1 MFNEQNAVE
10 NFVRDL
16 LCGPQP
22 ATSVR
27 VGEPRAV
34 YHTEAATPQPQ
45 SLGWSFLPGSQLP
58 RATTDVLVE
67 PHLRDVLIRLN
78 PEIAARPDRADEV
91 LYRLRAIL
99 LSVNADGLVR
109 ANEEFAAWLRGE
121 RSMPFGPHGEHT
133 AVRLMDF
140 DAPKNNRCLVAT
152 QLVFTAGA
160 QTRRFDLVL
169 FINGIPLVVGEAKT
183 PTRPAVSWLDGA
195 IQVHDDY
202 EVNVPAFF
210 APNVLSFATEGKTY
224 RFGAI
229 RMPLDLWAPWR
240 EEPPLLSQQ
249 ERGQGV
255 RSSTPPSP
263 VPTGEGGRGVRSA
276 LSEVETAVRGLLRPD
291 VLLDILRHFTVFATD
306 KQHRKIKLIC
316 RFQQYQAANQI
327 VERVVKGRI
336 KKGLI
341 WHFQGSGKSLL
352 IVFAAQKLRLHPAL
366 RNPTV
371 LVVVDRVDLDTQIT
385 GAFNA
390 ADVPNLVTA
399 DSRDALETLLAQDAR
414 KIIITTIHK
423 FAELAPKTNLRSNI
437 IAMVDEAHRTQE
449 GDFGRRM
456 RAALPNAFF
465 FGLTGTPINK
475 RDRNT
480 FWAFG
485 AEEDSQGYLSRYSF
499 EESIRD
505 KATLPLHFEA
515 RLIQLRVDKAAI
527 DEAYANLTGHLSE
540 EDQANLAQR
549 AAKMAVLVKAP
560 ERVRAVVADIVQHY
574 QEKIAPNGFKAMVVT
589 FDREACVLYKAA
601 LDEILPPEASAI
613 VMTVNAGETAYRE
626 YDRGKDEEEKL
637 LDRYRDPVDPL
648 CFLIV
653 TSRLLTG
660 FDAPILQA
668 MYLDKPMKEHNLLQG
683 ICRVN
688 RPYAGKSH
696 GLIVDYIGV
705 FDDVAASLAFDDAAV
720 RQVIT
725 NLAELHG
732 QLPAALAACLAHFP
746 GVDRTVS
753 GYEGLMAAQNCL
765 PDDAARDA
773 FAADFSVLAQLWE
786 ALSPEPALA
795 DTEADY
801 RWLSQVYESVKPPS
815 GNGRLL
821 WHVLGAKTLDLI
833 HEHIHV
839 DAVRD
844 DLETL
849 VMDADF
855 LEGLLAGN
863 DPQKTREI
871 EFQVIARIRRHGNHP
886 RFIALGKRLEELK
899 DRLEQGLLTSIEW
912 LKQLLVIAREVLQAE
927 REVDPEEDRRSA
939 RAALTELFHEARTE
953 ATPAIIERIVNDI
966 DEIVRLVRF
975 PGWQT
980 TSAGER
986 EVKQALRRTL
996 LKYQLHRDQELFDK
1010 AYGYIREYY

>member
-16 LCGPQP
+16 LCGPQGAAGP
-22 ATSVR
+22 R
-27 VGEPRAV
+27 IGEQRAV
-34 YHTEAATPQPQ
+34 YHTEAATPQPP
-45 SLGWSFLPGSQLP
+45 SLGWSFLPGAQLP

-67 PHLRDVLIRLN
+67 PHLRDALIRLN

-99 LSVNADGLVR
+99 LSVAADGLVR
-109 ANEEFAAWLRGE
+109 ANEEFTAWLRGE

-133 AVRLMDF
+133 PVRLLDF
-140 DAPKNNRCLVAT
+140 EPSRDNRCLVAT
-152 QLVFTAGA
+152 QVVFTAGA

-169 FINGIPLVVGEAKT
+169 FINGIPLAVGEAKT

-210 APNVLSFATEGKTY
+210 APNVLSFATEGKTF

-229 RMPLDLWAPWR
+229 RMALDLWAPWR
-240 EEPPLLSQQ
+240 EDA
-249 ERGQGV
+249 
-255 RSSTPPSP
+255 SP
-263 VPTGEGGRGVRSA
+263 HVETLHATSLR
-276 LSEVETAVRGLLRPD
+276 EVETAVRGLLRPD

-306 KQHRKIKLIC
+306 KGHRKIKIIC
-316 RFQQYQAANQI
+316 RFQQYHAANQI

-399 DSRDALETLLAQDAR
+399 DSRETLETLLAQDAR

-423 FAELAPKTNLRSNI
+423 FAELAPRTNPRSNI
-437 IAMVDEAHRTQE
+437 IVMVDEAHRTQE

-485 AEEDSQGYLSRYSF
+485 AEEDSQGYMSRYSF

-515 RLIQLRVDKAAI
+515 RLIQLRVDQAAI

-549 AAKMAVLVKAP
+549 AARMAVLVKAP
-560 ERVRAVVADIVQHY
+560 ERVRAVAADIVQHY
-574 QEKIAPNGFKAMVVT
+574 GEKIAPNGFKAMIVA

-601 LDEILPPEASAI
+601 LDELLPPEASAV

-637 LDRYRDPVDPL
+637 LDRYRDPNDPL

-688 RPYAGKSH
+688 RPYAGKTH
-696 GLIVDYIGV
+696 GLIVDTIGV
-705 FDDVAASLAFDDAAV
+705 FDDVARSLAFDDAAV
-720 RQVIT
+720 RNVIT
-725 NLAELHG
+725 NLSELQA

-746 GVDRTVS
+746 GVDRSVA
-753 GYEGLMAAQNCL
+753 GYEGLLAAQNCL

-773 FAADFSVLAQLWE
+773 FAADFSLLNQLWE
-786 ALSPEPALA
+786 ALSPDPALA
-795 DTEADY
+795 DYDGNY

-855 LEGLLAGN
+855 LEGLLAED
-863 DPQKTREI
+863 DPEKAKEI
-871 EFQVIARIRRHGNHP
+871 EFHVIARIQRHGSHP
-886 RFIALGKRLEELK
+886 RFIALGRRLEELK
-899 DRLEQGLLTSIEW
+899 DRLEQGLLTSLEY

-927 REVDPEEDRRSA
+927 REIDPEEERRSA
-939 RAALTELFHEARTE
+939 RAALTELFRETRTE
-953 ATPAIIERIVNDI
+953 ATPAIVERIVADI
-966 DEIVRLVRF
+966 DEIVRHVRF

-980 TSAGER
+980 TSGGER
-986 EVKQALRRTL
+986 LVKQELRRTL

-1010 AYGYIREYY
+1010 AYGYVREYY

>member
-1 MFNEQNAVE
+1 M
-10 NFVRDL
+10 
-16 LCGPQP
+16 
-22 ATSVR
+22 
-27 VGEPRAV
+27 
-34 YHTEAATPQPQ
+34 
-45 SLGWSFLPGSQLP
+45 
-58 RATTDVLVE
+58 
-67 PHLRDVLIRLN
+67 
-78 PEIAARPDRADEV
+78 
-91 LYRLRAIL
+91 
-99 LSVNADGLVR
+99 
-109 ANEEFAAWLRGE
+109 
-121 RSMPFGPHGEHT
+121 
-133 AVRLMDF
+133 
-140 DAPKNNRCLVAT
+140 
-152 QLVFTAGA
+152 
-160 QTRRFDLVL
+160 RRFDLVL
-169 FINGIPLVVGEAKT
+169 FVNGIPLVVGEAKT

-210 APNVLSFATEGKTY
+210 VPNVLSFATEGKTY

-229 RMPLDLWAPWR
+229 RMSLDLWAPWR
-240 EEPPLLSQQ
+240 EDDA
-249 ERGQGV
+249 
-255 RSSTPPSP
+255 SSC
-263 VPTGEGGRGVRSA
+263 RRSA
-276 LSEVETAVRGLLRPD
+276 SRPARGLGLGEVETAVRGLLRPD
-291 VLLDILRHFTVFATD
+291 VILDILRHFTVFATD
-306 KQHRKIKLIC
+306 KQHRKIKIIC
-316 RFQQYQAANQI
+316 RFQQYHAANQI

-352 IVFAAQKLRLHPAL
+352 IVFAAQKLRLHPSL

-385 GAFNA
+385 GTFNA

-399 DSRDALETLLAQDAR
+399 DSRETLETLLAQDAR

-437 IAMVDEAHRTQE
+437 IVMVDEAHRTQE
-449 GDFGRRM
+449 GDLGRRM
-456 RAALPNAFF
+456 RDALPNAFF

-540 EDQANLAQR
+540 EDQANLAQK

-560 ERVRAVVADIVQHY
+560 ERVRAVVGDIVQHY

-589 FDREACVLYKAA
+589 FDREACMLYKRAM
-601 LDEILPPEASAI
+601 DDILPPEASEI
-613 VMTVNAGETAYRE
+613 VMTVNAGEAAYRE

-637 LDRYRDPVDPL
+637 LDRYRDPNDPL
-648 CFLIV
+648 QFLIV

-705 FDDVAASLAFDDAAV
+705 FDDVARTLAFDEAAM
-720 RQVIT
+720 RRVIT
-725 NLAELHG
+725 NLAELHDR
-732 QLPAALAACLAHFP
+732 LPAALAACLAHFP
-746 GVDRTVS
+746 GVDRTVV
-753 GYEGLMAAQNCL
+753 GYEGLMAAQACL
-765 PDDAARDA
+765 PDNEARDA

-786 ALSPEPALA
+786 ALSPEPFLA
-795 DTEADY
+795 DYEEDY

-833 HEHIHV
+833 HENIHV

-844 DLETL
+844 DLDTL

-863 DPQKTREI
+863 DPEKAKEI
-871 EFQVIARIRRHGNHP
+871 EFQVSARIRRHGNHP
-886 RFIALGKRLEELK
+886 RFVALGKRLEELK
-899 DRLEQGLLTSIEW
+899 DRLEQGVLTSLEY

-927 REVDPEEDRRSA
+927 REVDPEEERQSA
-939 RAALTELFHEARTE
+939 KAALTDLFHETRTE

-975 PGWQT
+975 PGWQS

-996 LKYQLHRDQELFDK
+996 LKYQLHKDQELFDK

>member
-1 MFNEQNAVE
+1 MFNERNSVE

-16 LCGPQP
+16 LSGPQP
-22 ATSVR
+22 VSGVRIGESRATYGS
-27 VGEPRAV
+27 ESP
-34 YHTEAATPQPQ
+34 AARPEDI
-45 SLGWSFLPGSQLP
+45 GWTFLPAAQLP
-58 RATTDVLVE
+58 RATSDVLVE
-67 PHLRDVLIRLN
+67 PHLRDALIRLN

-109 ANEEFAAWLRGE
+109 ANEEFTAWLRGE

-133 AVRLMDF
+133 PVRLVDF
-140 DAPKNNRCLVAT
+140 EPGRDNRCLAVT
-152 QLVFTAGA
+152 QLVFTAGS
-160 QTRRFDLVL
+160 QMRRFDLVL
-169 FINGIPLVVGEAKT
+169 FVNGIPLVVGEAKT

-210 APNVLSFATEGKTY
+210 VPNVLSFATEGKTY

-229 RMPLDLWAPWR
+229 RMALDLWAPWR
-240 EEPPLLSQQ
+240 ED
-249 ERGQGV
+249 GAK
-255 RSSTPPSP
+255 PS
-263 VPTGEGGRGVRSA
+263 RSA
-276 LSEVETAVRGLLRPD
+276 ETSKVSGLGEVETAVRGLLRPD
-291 VLLDILRHFTVFATD
+291 VILDILRHFTVFATD
-306 KQHRKIKLIC
+306 KGHRKIKIIC
-316 RFQQYQAANQI
+316 RFQQYHAANQI

-352 IVFAAQKLRLHPAL
+352 IVFAAQKLRLHRL
-366 RNPTV
+366 LQNPTV

-385 GAFNA
+385 GTFNA
-390 ADVPNLVTA
+390 ADVPNLITA
-399 DSRDALETLLAQDAR
+399 DSRETLETLLAQDAR

-423 FAELAPKTNLRSNI
+423 FAELAPNTNLRSNI

-540 EDQANLAQR
+540 EDQANLAQK
-549 AAKMAVLVKAP
+549 AAKMAVLVKVP
-560 ERVRAVVADIVQHY
+560 ERVRAVVGDIVQHY

-589 FDREACVLYKAA
+589 FDREACMLYKRAM
-601 LDEILPPEASAI
+601 DDILPAEASEI
-613 VMTVNAGETAYRE
+613 VMTVNAGEAAYRE

-637 LDRYRDPVDPL
+637 LDRYRDPNDPL
-648 CFLIV
+648 QFLIV

-688 RPYAGKSH
+688 RPYAGKTH

-705 FDDVAASLAFDDAAV
+705 FDDVARTLAFDEAAM
-720 RQVIT
+720 RRVIT
-725 NLAELHG
+725 NLAELHDR
-732 QLPAALAACLAHFP
+732 LPAALAACLAHFP
-746 GVDRTVS
+746 GVDRTVV
-753 GYEGLMAAQNCL
+753 GYEGLMAAQACL
-765 PDDAARDA
+765 PDNEARDA

-786 ALSPEPALA
+786 ALSPEPFLA
-795 DTEADY
+795 DYEEDY

-833 HEHIHV
+833 HENIHV

-844 DLETL
+844 DLDTL

-863 DPQKTREI
+863 APEKAKEI
-871 EFQVIARIRRHGNHP
+871 EFQVSARIRRHGNHP
-886 RFIALGKRLEELK
+886 RFVALGKRLEELK
-899 DRLEQGLLTSIEW
+899 DRLEQGVLTSLEY

-927 REVDPEEDRRSA
+927 REVDPEEDRQSA
-939 RAALTELFHEARTE
+939 KAALTDLFHETRTE

-975 PGWQT
+975 PGWQS

-996 LKYQLHRDQELFDK
+996 LKYQLHKDQELFDK
-1010 AYGYIREYY
+1010 AYGYVREYY

>member
-1 MFNEQNAVE
+1 MFNEQNTVE

-16 LCGPQP
+16 LCGPQ
-22 ATSVR
+22 AAAGTR
-27 VGEPRAV
+27 IGEPRAV
-34 YHTEAATPQPQ
+34 YRTEAATTPPD

-67 PHLRDVLIRLN
+67 PHLRDALIRLN

-99 LSVNADGLVR
+99 LSVQADGLVR

-121 RSMPFGPHGEHT
+121 RSMPFGPRGEHT
-133 AVRLMDF
+133 PVRLMDF

-152 QLVFTAGA
+152 QLVFTAGS

-229 RMPLDLWAPWR
+229 RMSLDLWAPWR
-240 EEPPLLSQQ
+240 DD
-249 ERGQGV
+249 
-255 RSSTPPSP
+255 TPPSP
-263 VPTGEGGRGVRSA
+263 VPTGEGGRGVRTA
-276 LSEVETAVRGLLRPD
+276 LAEVETAIRGLLRPD
-291 VLLDILRHFTVFATD
+291 VLLDILHHFTVFATD
-306 KQHRKIKLIC
+306 KQHRKIKIIC
-316 RFQQYQAANQI
+316 RFQQYHAANQI

-352 IVFAAQKLRLHPAL
+352 IVFAAQKLRLHPHL

-385 GAFNA
+385 GTFNA

-399 DSRDALETLLAQDAR
+399 DSRETLEALLAQDAR

-423 FAELAPKTNLRSNI
+423 FAELAPGANLRANI
-437 IAMVDEAHRTQE
+437 VVMVDEAHRTQE

-540 EDQANLAQR
+540 EDQADLAQK

-560 ERVRAVVADIVQHY
+560 ERVRAIVGDIVQHY

-589 FDREACVLYKAA
+589 FDREACVLYKRAM
-601 LDEILPPEASAI
+601 DEIMPPEASEV
-613 VMTVNAGETAYRE
+613 VMTVNAGEAGYRE

-637 LDRYRDPVDPL
+637 LDRYRDPNDPL

-688 RPYAGKSH
+688 RPYANKSH

-732 QLPAALAACLAHFP
+732 QLPAALDACLAHFP
-746 GVDRTVS
+746 GVDRTVI
-753 GYEGLMAAQNCL
+753 GYEGLLAAQACL
-765 PDDAARDA
+765 PDNEARDA

-786 ALSPEPALA
+786 ALSPEPFLA
-795 DTEADY
+795 DYEADY

-833 HEHIHV
+833 HENIHV

-855 LEGLLAGN
+855 LEELLAGN
-863 DPQKTREI
+863 DPQKAREI
-871 EFQVIARIRRHGNHP
+871 EIQVFARIRRHGNHP
-886 RFIALGKRLEELK
+886 RFIALGRRLEELK
-899 DRLEQGLLTSIEW
+899 DRLEQGVLTSLEY
-912 LKQLLVIAREVLQAE
+912 LKQLLVIAREVVQAE
-927 REVDPEEDRRSA
+927 REVDPEEERRSA
-939 RAALTELFHEARTE
+939 RAALSELFQETRTDQ
-953 ATPAIIERIVNDI
+953 TPAIVERIVNDI

>member
-22 ATSVR
+22 AAGTR
-27 VGEPRAV
+27 VGEPRAA
-34 YHTEAATPQPQ
+34 YRTEAPAARPE
-45 SLGWSFLPGSQLP
+45 SLGWTFLPGAQLP
-58 RATTDVLVE
+58 RATSDVLVE
-67 PHLRDVLIRLN
+67 PHLRDALIRLN
-78 PEIAARPDRADEV
+78 PEIAARPDRGDEV

-109 ANEEFAAWLRGE
+109 ANEEFTAWLRGE
-121 RSMPFGPHGEHT
+121 RSMPFGPQGEHT
-133 AVRLMDF
+133 PVRLMDF
-140 DAPKNNRCLVAT
+140 EPGRVNRCLVVT
-152 QLVFTAGA
+152 QLVFTAGS
-160 QTRRFDLVL
+160 QMRRFDLVL
-169 FINGIPLVVGEAKT
+169 FVNGIPLVVGEAKT

-210 APNVLSFATEGKTY
+210 VPNVLSFATEGKTY

-229 RMPLDLWAPWR
+229 RMALDLWAPWR
-240 EEPPLLSQQ
+240 EEPPLLSGQ

-255 RSSTPPSP
+255 RS
-263 VPTGEGGRGVRSA
+263 G

-291 VLLDILRHFTVFATD
+291 IILDILRHFTVFATD
-306 KQHRKIKLIC
+306 KAHRKIKIIC
-316 RFQQYQAANQI
+316 RFQQYHAANQI

-352 IVFAAQKLRLHPAL
+352 IVFAAQKLRLHPSL

-390 ADVPNLVTA
+390 ADVPNLVAA
-399 DSRDALETLLAQDAR
+399 DSRETLETLLAQDAR

-485 AEEDSQGYLSRYSF
+485 AEEDAQGYLSRYSF

-540 EDQANLAQR
+540 EDQANLAQK

-560 ERVRAVVADIVQHY
+560 ERVHAVVGDIVQHF

-589 FDREACVLYKAA
+589 FDREACVLYKRAM
-601 LDEILPPEASAI
+601 DDILPPEASEI

-637 LDRYRDPVDPL
+637 LDRYRDSNDPL
-648 CFLIV
+648 QFLIV

-705 FDDVAASLAFDDAAV
+705 FDDVARSLAFDDAAV
-720 RQVIT
+720 RNVIT
-725 NLAELHG
+725 NLSELQA
-732 QLPAALAACLAHFP
+732 QLPAALTACLAHFP
-746 GVDRTVS
+746 GVDRTVV
-753 GYEGLMAAQNCL
+753 GYEGLMAAQACL
-765 PDDAARDA
+765 PDNEARDA

-786 ALSPEPALA
+786 ALSPEPFLA
-795 DTEADY
+795 DYEEDY

-833 HEHIHV
+833 HENIHV

-844 DLETL
+844 DLDTL

-863 DPQKTREI
+863 DPEKAKEI
-871 EFQVIARIRRHGNHP
+871 EFQVSARIRRHGNHP
-886 RFIALGKRLEELK
+886 RFVALGKRLEELK
-899 DRLEQGLLTSIEW
+899 DRLEQGLLTSLEY
-912 LKQLLVIAREVLQAE
+912 LKHLLVIARAVLQAE
-927 REVDPEEDRRSA
+927 REVDPEEERRSA
-939 RAALTELFHEARTE
+939 KAALTDLFHETRTE
-953 ATPAIIERIVNDI
+953 ATPAIIERIVNDL

-975 PGWQT
+975 PGWQST
-980 TSAGER
+980 GAGER

-996 LKYQLHRDQELFDK
+996 LKYQLHKDQELFDK
-1010 AYGYIREYY
+1010 AYGYVREYY

>member
-1 MFNEQNAVE
+1 MFNEQNSVE

-16 LCGPQP
+16 LCGPQSAP
-22 ATSVR
+22 SVR
-27 VGEPRAV
+27 IGEPRV
-34 YHTEAATPQPQ
+34 PYGVESPAAQRA
-45 SLGWSFLPGSQLP
+45 SLGWNFLPAAQLP
-58 RATTDVLVE
+58 RATSDVLVE
-67 PHLRDVLIRLN
+67 SHLRDALIRLN

-109 ANEEFAAWLRGE
+109 ANEEFTAWLRGE

-133 AVRLMDF
+133 PVRLVDF
-140 DAPKNNRCLVAT
+140 EPGRDNRCLVVT
-152 QLVFTAGA
+152 QLVFTAGS
-160 QTRRFDLVL
+160 QMRRFDLVL
-169 FINGIPLVVGEAKT
+169 FVNGIPLVVGEAKT

-210 APNVLSFATEGKTY
+210 VPNVLSFATEGKTY

-229 RMPLDLWAPWR
+229 RMALDLWAPWR
-240 EEPPLLSQQ
+240 EDDAKSSGSSQTSNAS
-249 ERGQGV
+249 GLG
-255 RSSTPPSP
+255 
-263 VPTGEGGRGVRSA
+263 
-276 LSEVETAVRGLLRPD
+276 EVETAVRGLLRPD
-291 VLLDILRHFTVFATD
+291 VILDILRHFTVFATD
-306 KQHRKIKLIC
+306 KGHRKIKIIC
-316 RFQQYQAANQI
+316 RFQQYHAANQI

-352 IVFAAQKLRLHPAL
+352 IVFAAQKLRLHPSL

-385 GAFNA
+385 GTFNA

-399 DSRDALETLLAQDAR
+399 DSRETLETLLAQDAR

-423 FAELAPKTNLRSNI
+423 FAELAPNTNLRSNI

-485 AEEDSQGYLSRYSF
+485 AEEDAQGYLSRYSF

-540 EDQANLAQR
+540 EDQANLAQK

-560 ERVRAVVADIVQHY
+560 ERVRAVVGDIVQHY

-589 FDREACVLYKAA
+589 FDREACMLYKRAM
-601 LDEILPPEASAI
+601 DDILPPEASEI
-613 VMTVNAGETAYRE
+613 VMTVNAGEAAYRE

-637 LDRYRDPVDPL
+637 LDRYRDPNDPL
-648 CFLIV
+648 QFLIV

-705 FDDVAASLAFDDAAV
+705 FDDVARTLAFDEAAM
-720 RQVIT
+720 RRVIT

-746 GVDRTVS
+746 GVDRTVV
-753 GYEGLMAAQNCL
+753 GYEGLLAAQACL
-765 PDDAARDA
+765 PDNEARDA

-786 ALSPEPALA
+786 ALSPEPFLA
-795 DTEADY
+795 DYEDDY

-833 HEHIHV
+833 HENIHV

-844 DLETL
+844 DLDTL

-863 DPQKTREI
+863 DPEKAKEI
-871 EFQVIARIRRHGNHP
+871 EFQVSARIRRHGNHP
-886 RFIALGKRLEELK
+886 RFVALGKRLEELK
-899 DRLEQGLLTSIEW
+899 DRLEQGVLTSLEY

-927 REVDPEEDRRSA
+927 REVDPEEERQSA
-939 RAALTELFHEARTE
+939 KAALTDLFHETRTE

-975 PGWQT
+975 PGWQS

-996 LKYQLHRDQELFDK
+996 LKYQLHKDQELFDK

>member
-1 MFNEQNAVE
+1 MFNEQNSVE

-22 ATSVR
+22 VAGAR
-27 VGEPRAV
+27 VGEPRAS
-34 YHTEAATPQPQ
+34 YGAETPAARPE
-45 SLGWSFLPGSQLP
+45 SLGWSFLPGAQLP
-58 RATTDVLVE
+58 RATSDVLVE
-67 PHLRDVLIRLN
+67 PHLRDALVRLN

-109 ANEEFAAWLRGE
+109 ANEEFTAWLRGE

-133 AVRLMDF
+133 PVRLVDF
-140 DAPKNNRCLVAT
+140 EPSRNNRCLAVT
-152 QLVFTAGA
+152 QLVFTAGS

-169 FINGIPLVVGEAKT
+169 YINGIPLVVGEAKT

-210 APNVLSFATEGKTY
+210 VPNVLSFATEGKTY

-229 RMPLDLWAPWR
+229 RMSLDLWAPWR
-240 EEPPLLSQQ
+240 EDSPLPSER

-255 RSSTPPSP
+255 RA
-263 VPTGEGGRGVRSA
+263 G
-276 LSEVETAVRGLLRPD
+276 LSEVETAVRGLLRPEII
-291 VLLDILRHFTVFATD
+291 LDILRHFTVFATD
-306 KQHRKIKLIC
+306 KQHRKIKIIC
-316 RFQQYQAANQI
+316 RFQQYHAANQI

-352 IVFAAQKLRLHPAL
+352 IVFAAQKLRLHPL
-366 RNPTV
+366 LYNPTV

-385 GAFNA
+385 GTFNA
-390 ADVPNLVTA
+390 ADVPNLITA
-399 DSRDALETLLAQDAR
+399 DSRETLETLLAQDAR

-485 AEEDSQGYLSRYSF
+485 AEEDAQGYLSRYSF

-515 RLIQLRVDKAAI
+515 RLIQLRVDKVAI

-540 EDQANLAQR
+540 EDQANLAQK
-549 AAKMAVLVKAP
+549 AAKMSVLVKAP
-560 ERVRAVVADIVQHY
+560 ERVRAIVGDIVQHY

-589 FDREACVLYKAA
+589 FDREACVLYKRAM
-601 LDEILPPEASAI
+601 DEILPREASEI
-613 VMTVNAGETAYRE
+613 VMTVNAGESDYRA

-637 LDRYRDPVDPL
+637 LDRYRDANDPL
-648 CFLIV
+648 QFLIV

-705 FDDVAASLAFDDAAV
+705 FDDVARTLAFDEAAM
-720 RQVIT
+720 RRVIT
-725 NLAELHG
+725 NLAELHDR
-732 QLPAALAACLAHFP
+732 LPAALAACLAHFP
-746 GVDRTVS
+746 GVDRTVV
-753 GYEGLMAAQNCL
+753 GYEGLMAAQTCL
-765 PDDAARDA
+765 PDDVARDA
-773 FAADFSVLAQLWE
+773 FAADFSKLAQLWE
-786 ALSPEPALA
+786 ALSPDPALA
-795 DTEADY
+795 DYEEDY

-833 HEHIHV
+833 HANIHV

-863 DPQKTREI
+863 DPEKAKEI
-871 EFQVIARIRRHGNHP
+871 EFQVSARIRRHGNHP
-886 RFIALGKRLEELK
+886 RFIALGQRLEDLK
-899 DRLEQGLLTSIEW
+899 DRLEQGVLTSLEY

-927 REVDPEEDRRSA
+927 REVDPEEERQSA
-939 RAALTELFHEARTE
+939 KAALTDLFHETRTE
-953 ATPAIIERIVNDI
+953 ATPAIIERIVNDL

-975 PGWQT
+975 PGWQS

>member
-10 NFVRDL
+10 NFVRDR

-22 ATSVR
+22 ATGAR
-27 VGEPRAV
+27 FGESRTSYGA
-34 YHTEAATPQPQ
+34 ETPSARPEN
-45 SLGWSFLPGSQLP
+45 LGWSFMPGSQLP
-58 RATTDVLVE
+58 RVTTDVLVE
-67 PHLRDVLIRLN
+67 LHLRDVLIRLN

-99 LSVNADGLVR
+99 LSVHADGLVR
-109 ANEEFAAWLRGE
+109 ANEEFTAWLRGE

-133 AVRLMDF
+133 AVRLVDF
-140 DAPKNNRCLVAT
+140 DTANANRCLVAT
-152 QLVFTAGA
+152 QVVFTASS

-169 FINGIPLVVGEAKT
+169 FVNGIPLVVGEAKT

-195 IQVHDDY
+195 IQLHDDY

-210 APNVLSFATEGKTY
+210 VPNVLVFATEGKTY

-229 RMPLDLWAPWR
+229 RMSLDLWAPWR
-240 EEPPLLSQQ
+240 AETLHATSLQPAA
-249 ERGQGV
+249 G
-255 RSSTPPSP
+255 
-263 VPTGEGGRGVRSA
+263 
-276 LSEVETAVRGLLRPD
+276 LSELETAVRGLLRPA
-291 VLLDILRHFTVFATD
+291 VILDILRHFTVFATD
-306 KQHRKIKLIC
+306 KQHRKIKIIC
-316 RFQQYQAANQI
+316 RFQQYHAANQI
-327 VERVVKGRI
+327 VERVVRGQI

-352 IVFAAQKLRLHPAL
+352 IVFAAQKVRLHPSL

-390 ADVPNLVTA
+390 ADVPNLVAA
-399 DSRDALETLLAQDAR
+399 DSRETLETLLAQDAR

-423 FAELAPKTNLRSNI
+423 FAELAPRTNLRSNI
-437 IAMVDEAHRTQE
+437 VVMVDEAHRTQE

-475 RDRNT
+475 RDHNT

-505 KATLPLHFEA
+505 RATLPLHFEA

-540 EDQANLAQR
+540 EDQANLAQK
-549 AAKMAVLVKAP
+549 AARLAVLVKAP
-560 ERVRAVVADIVQHY
+560 ERVRAVVSDIVQHY
-574 QEKIAPNGFKAMVVT
+574 GEKIEPNGFKAMVVT
-589 FDREACVLYKAA
+589 FDREACALYKRAM
-601 LDEILPPEASAI
+601 DEILPAEASEI
-613 VMTVNAGETAYRE
+613 VMTVNAGEASYRE

-637 LDRYRDPVDPL
+637 LDRYRDPNDPL
-648 CFLIV
+648 RFLIV

-688 RPYAGKSH
+688 RPYAGKTH

-705 FDDVAASLAFDDAAV
+705 FDDVARSLAFDDAAV

-725 NLAELHG
+725 NLSELQA
-732 QLPAALAACLAHFP
+732 QLPAVMAACLAHFP

-753 GYEGLMAAQNCL
+753 GYEGLLASQACL
-765 PDDAARDA
+765 PDNEARDA
-773 FAADFSVLAQLWE
+773 FAADFSVLNQLWD
-786 ALSPEPALA
+786 ALSPDPALT
-795 DTEADY
+795 DHEEDY

-833 HEHIHV
+833 HENIHV

-844 DLETL
+844 DLDTL

-855 LEGLLAGN
+855 LEELLSGN
-863 DPQKTREI
+863 DPEKAREI
-871 EFQVIARIRRHGNHP
+871 EFQVSARIRRHGNHP
-886 RFIALGKRLEELK
+886 RFVALGRRLEDLK
-899 DRLEQGLLTSIEW
+899 DRLEQGLLTSIEY
-912 LKQLLVIAREVLQAE
+912 LKQLLVIAREVVQAE
-927 REVDPEEDRRSA
+927 REVDPEEERQSA
-939 RAALTELFHEARTE
+939 VAALTELFRETRTDT
-953 ATPAIIERIVNDI
+953 TPAIVERIVTDI

-996 LKYQLHRDQELFDK
+996 LKFQLHKDQELFDK

>member
-1 MFNEQNAVE
+1 LQE
-10 NFVRDL
+10 
-16 LCGPQP
+16 
-22 ATSVR
+22 
-27 VGEPRAV
+27 
-34 YHTEAATPQPQ
+34 
-45 SLGWSFLPGSQLP
+45 
-58 RATTDVLVE
+58 VE
-67 PHLRDVLIRLN
+67 P
-78 PEIAARPDRADEV
+78 
-91 LYRLRAIL
+91 AI
-99 LSVNADGLVR
+99 
-109 ANEEFAAWLRGE
+109 
-121 RSMPFGPHGEHT
+121 
-133 AVRLMDF
+133 
-140 DAPKNNRCLVAT
+140 
-152 QLVFTAGA
+152 
-160 QTRRFDLVL
+160 
-169 FINGIPLVVGEAKT
+169 
-183 PTRPAVSWLDGA
+183 
-195 IQVHDDY
+195 
-202 EVNVPAFF
+202 
-210 APNVLSFATEGKTY
+210 
-224 RFGAI
+224 
-229 RMPLDLWAPWR
+229 
-240 EEPPLLSQQ
+240 
-249 ERGQGV
+249 
-255 RSSTPPSP
+255 
-263 VPTGEGGRGVRSA
+263 
-276 LSEVETAVRGLLRPD
+276 RGLLRPET
-291 VLLDILRHFTVFATD
+291 LLDILRHFTVFATD
-306 KQHRKIKLIC
+306 KQHRKIKIIC
-316 RFQQYQAANQI
+316 RFQQYHAANQI
-327 VERVVKGRI
+327 VARVVKGRI

-366 RNPTV
+366 ANPTV

-385 GAFNA
+385 GTFNA
-390 ADVPNLVTA
+390 ADMPNLVAA
-399 DSRDALETLLAQDAR
+399 DSREALETLLAQDAR

-423 FAELAPKTNLRSNI
+423 FAELAPNTNLRANI

-465 FGLTGTPINK
+465 FGLTGTPINQ

-485 AEEDSQGYLSRYSF
+485 AEEDAQGYLSRYSF

-540 EDQANLAQR
+540 EDQANLAQK

-560 ERVRAVVADIVQHY
+560 ERVRAVVGDIVQHY
-574 QEKIAPNGFKAMVVT
+574 GEKIAPNGFKAMVVT
-589 FDREACVLYKAA
+589 FDREACVLYKRAM
-601 LDEILPPEASAI
+601 DELLPPEASAI
-613 VMTVNAGETAYRE
+613 VMTVNAGEGAYRE

-637 LDRYRDPVDPL
+637 LDRYRDPDDPL

-688 RPYAGKSH
+688 RPYAGKTH

-705 FDDVAASLAFDDAAV
+705 FDDVARSLAFDDAAV
-720 RQVIT
+720 RNVIT
-725 NLAELHG
+725 NLTALQA

-746 GVDRTVS
+746 GVDRS
-753 GYEGLMAAQNCL
+753 MAGYAGLLAAQNCL
-765 PDDAARDA
+765 PDDATRDA
-773 FAADFSVLAQLWE
+773 FAADFSLLNQLWE
-786 ALSPEPALA
+786 ALSPHPALA
-795 DTEADY
+795 DYEEDY

-839 DAVRD
+839 DTVRA

-849 VMDADF
+849 IMDADF
-855 LEGLLAGN
+855 LQGLLAGN
-863 DPQKTREI
+863 APEKAREI
-871 EFQVIARIRRHGNHP
+871 ELQVSARIRRHGNHP

-899 DRLEQGLLTSIEW
+899 DRLEQGLLTSLEY

-927 REVDPEEDRRSA
+927 REVDPEEDRRNA
-939 RAALTELFHEARTE
+939 VAALTELFWETRTE
-953 ATPAIIERIVNDI
+953 TTPAIVERIVADI
-966 DEIVRLVRF
+966 DEIVRHVRF
-975 PGWQT
+975 PGWQS

-986 EVKQALRRTL
+986 EIKKALRRTL

-1010 AYGYIREYY
+1010 AYGYVREYY

>member
-1 MFNEQNAVE
+1 MFNEQNSVE

-22 ATSVR
+22 SHAPAI
-27 VGEPRAV
+27 GEQRPPYGGESPTARADG
-34 YHTEAATPQPQ
+34 
-45 SLGWSFLPGSQLP
+45 LGWSFLPASQLP
-58 RATTDVLVE
+58 RATGDVLVE
-67 PHLRDVLIRLN
+67 TYLRDALRRLN

-109 ANEEFAAWLRGE
+109 ANEEFTAWLRGE

-133 AVRLMDF
+133 PVRLLDF
-140 DAPKNNRCLVAT
+140 ESDGNNRYLAAT
-152 QLVFTAGA
+152 QLVFRAGT
-160 QTRRFDLVL
+160 QERRFDLVL
-169 FINGIPLVVGEAKT
+169 FVNGVPLVVAEVKT
-183 PTRPAVSWLDGA
+183 PTRPAVSWFDGA
-195 IQVHDDY
+195 VQVRDDY

-210 APNVLSFATEGKTY
+210 VPNVLSFATEGKTY
-224 RFGAI
+224 RFGAV

-240 EEPPLLSQQ
+240 EDDAKPLGSSQ
-249 ERGQGV
+249 
-255 RSSTPPSP
+255 PSQIS
-263 VPTGEGGRGVRSA
+263 GLG
-276 LSEVETAVRGLLRPD
+276 EVEIAVRGMLCPA
-291 VLLDILRHFTVFATD
+291 VILDILRHFTVFATD
-306 KQHRKIKLIC
+306 SQHRKIKIIC
-316 RFQQYQAANQI
+316 RFQQYHAANQI
-327 VERVVKGRI
+327 VERVVKGQV

-352 IVFAAQKLRLHPAL
+352 IVFAAQKLRLHPDL

-385 GAFNA
+385 GTFNA
-390 ADVPNLVTA
+390 ADVPNLITA
-399 DSRDALETLLAQDAR
+399 DSREALEALLAQDAR

-423 FAELAPKTNLRSNI
+423 FAELPPKANLRSNI
-437 IAMVDEAHRTQE
+437 IVMVDEAHRTQE

-485 AEEDSQGYLSRYSF
+485 AEQDAQGYLSRYSF

-515 RLIQLRVDKAAI
+515 RLIQLRVDQAAI

-540 EDQANLAQR
+540 EDQANLAQK

-560 ERVRAVVADIVQHY
+560 ERVRAIVGDIVQHY
-574 QEKIAPNGFKAMVVT
+574 QEKIAPNGFKAMVVA
-589 FDREACVLYKAA
+589 FDREACVLYKRVM
-601 LDEILPPEASAI
+601 DEILPTEASDV
-613 VMTVNAGETAYRE
+613 VMTVNAGESTYRE

-637 LDRYRDPVDPL
+637 LDRYRDPNDPL
-648 CFLIV
+648 QFLIV

-688 RPYAGKSH
+688 RPYAGKTH

-705 FDDVAASLAFDDAAV
+705 FDDVARSLAFDDAAV

-725 NLAELHG
+725 NLGELRA

-746 GVDRTVS
+746 GVDRTVA
-753 GYEGLMAAQNCL
+753 GYEGLMAAQAWL
-765 PDDAARDA
+765 PDNVARDA
-773 FAADFSVLAQLWE
+773 FASDFSVLAQLWE
-786 ALSPEPALA
+786 ALSPDPALT
-795 DTEADY
+795 DLEDDY

-833 HEHIHV
+833 HENIHV

-863 DPQKTREI
+863 DAEKAKEI
-871 EFQVIARIRRHGNHP
+871 EFQVSVRIRLHGNRA
-886 RFIALGKRLEELK
+886 RFVALGRRLEELR
-899 DRLEQGLLTSIEW
+899 DRLEQGVLTSLEY

-927 REVDPEEDRRSA
+927 REVDPEEERRSA
-939 RAALTELFHEARTE
+939 KAALTDLFCETRTE
-953 ATPAIIERIVNDI
+953 ATPAIVERIVNDI
-966 DEIVRLVRF
+966 DEIVRMVRF
-975 PGWQT
+975 QGWQS

-996 LKYQLHRDQELFDK
+996 LKYQLHKDQELFDK

>member
-1 MFNEQNAVE
+1 MFNEQNSVE

-16 LCGPQP
+16 LCGSQP
-22 ATSVR
+22 AS
-27 VGEPRAV
+27 GAGISEHRAP
-34 YHTEAATPQPQ
+34 YGAEAPAMRPDG
-45 SLGWSFLPGSQLP
+45 LGWSFLPASQLP
-58 RATTDVLVE
+58 RATSDVLVE
-67 PHLRDVLIRLN
+67 PHLRDALIRLN

-109 ANEEFAAWLRGE
+109 ANEEFTAWLRGE

-133 AVRLMDF
+133 PVRLLDF
-140 DAPKNNRCLVAT
+140 DAPKNDRCLVAA
-152 QLVFTAGA
+152 QLVFTAGSQA
-160 QTRRFDLVL
+160 RRFDLVL

-210 APNVLSFATEGKTY
+210 VPNVLSFATEGKTY

-229 RMPLDLWAPWR
+229 RMSLDLWAPWR
-240 EEPPLLSQQ
+240 EDARL
-249 ERGQGV
+249 
-255 RSSTPPSP
+255 P
-263 VPTGEGGRGVRSA
+263 VETLHATSLQATG
-276 LSEVETAVRGLLRPD
+276 LHEVETAVRGLLRPD
-291 VLLDILRHFTVFATD
+291 VILDILRHFTVFATD
-306 KQHRKIKLIC
+306 KQHRKIKIIC
-316 RFQQYQAANQI
+316 RFQQYHAANQI

-385 GAFNA
+385 GTFNA

-399 DSRDALETLLAQDAR
+399 DSRETLETLLAQDAR

-423 FAELAPKTNLRSNI
+423 FAELVPRTNLRSNI

-485 AEEDSQGYLSRYSF
+485 AEEDAQGYLSRYSF

-540 EDQANLAQR
+540 EDQAELAQR

-560 ERVRAVVADIVQHY
+560 ERVRAVVGDIVQHY

-589 FDREACVLYKAA
+589 FDREACMLYKRAM
-601 LDEILPPEASAI
+601 DEILPPEVSEI
-613 VMTVNAGETAYRE
+613 VMTVNAGESDYRA
-626 YDRGKDEEEKL
+626 YDRSKDEEEKL

-648 CFLIV
+648 QFLIV

-688 RPYAGKSH
+688 RPYAGKTH

-705 FDDVAASLAFDDAAV
+705 FDDVARTLAFDDAAM

-725 NLAELHG
+725 NLSELQA
-732 QLPAALAACLAHFP
+732 QLPAALTACLAHFP
-746 GVDRTVS
+746 GVDRMVP
-753 GYEGLMAAQNCL
+753 GYEGLIAAQACL
-765 PDDAARDA
+765 PDNEARDA
-773 FAADFSVLAQLWE
+773 FAADFSMLSQLWE
-786 ALSPEPALA
+786 ALSPEPFLA
-795 DTEADY
+795 DYEEDY

-833 HEHIHV
+833 HENIHV

-863 DPQKTREI
+863 DPEKAKEI
-871 EFQVIARIRRHGNHP
+871 EFQVSARIRRHGNHP
-886 RFIALGKRLEELK
+886 RFVALGKRLEDLR
-899 DRLEQGLLTSIEW
+899 DRLEQGLLTSLEY
-912 LKQLLVIAREVLQAE
+912 LKQLLVIAREVVQAE
-927 REVDPEEDRRSA
+927 REVDPEEERQSA
-939 RAALTELFHEARTE
+939 KAALTELFHETRTE

-996 LKYQLHRDQELFDK
+996 LRYQLHRDQELFDR